1 MIENGAT
8 ITPASISNVSVSGT
22 GASLSTGAHGI
33 DTITSQNGEF
43 TMTLYTQAYGS
54 HNAGDYSIANTGTT
68 TESLGFTVNF
78 TATDSSGN
86 VSPTQSFTVNPV
98 DLYVS
103 QAPSITI
110 NEAATETLT
119 GSIFTSV
126 IENGAT
132 ITPASISNVS
142 VSGTGASLSTG
153 AHGIDTITSQNGEF
167 TMTLYTQAYG
177 SHNAGDYSITNTGT
191 TTESL
196 GFTVSFT
203 ATDSSGNVSPAQSF
217 SVNPVDLR
225 RLASTDHYD

>member
-1 MIENGAT
+1 
-8 ITPASISNVSVSGT
+8 
-22 GASLSTGAHGI
+22 
-33 DTITSQNGEF
+33 
-43 TMTLYTQAYGS
+43 MTLYTQAYGS

-110 NEAATETLT
+110 NEAATQTLT

-132 ITPASISNVS
+132 ITPASISNVT

-167 TMTLYTQAYG
+167 TMTLYTQAYNG
-177 SHNAGDYSITNTGT
+177 HAAGY
-191 TTESL
+191 
-196 GFTVSFT
+196 
-203 ATDSSGNVSPAQSF
+203 
-217 SVNPVDLR
+217 
-225 RLASTDHYD
+225 

>member
-1 MIENGAT
+1 M
-8 ITPASISNVSVSGT
+8 
-22 GASLSTGAHGI
+22 
-33 DTITSQNGEF
+33 
-43 TMTLYTQAYGS
+43 
-54 HNAGDYSIANTGTT
+54 
-68 TESLGFTVNF
+68 
-78 TATDSSGN
+78 
-86 VSPTQSFTVNPV
+86 
-98 DLYVS
+98 
-103 QAPSITI
+103 
-110 NEAATETLT
+110 
-119 GSIFTSV
+119 

-203 ATDSSGNVSPAQSF
+203 ATDSSGNVLLLKLYRQPSRSIR
-217 SVNPVDLR
+217 S
-225 RLASTDHYD
+225 ASTDHYD